1 MRLTKRLGQQNMP
14 TMRGLIMLVLLAAG
28 AAKASDTLNCGDGLV
43 SRGAYRAEVVAQCG
57 DPFWVNEWVE
67 SHVIG
72 PDGPVETAEQI
83 RVAEWYLHRGP
94 NRLMRRLTFHNG
106 RLVATETLGYG
117 VSGRPGIGPCTPRE
131 LQPGLSMG
139 ELVAR
144 CGMPAFR
151 ESWYGRRSIRLEGLV
166 ERHALVRFETWG
178 YDFGRNKFTRYVTF
192 ENGRITDVRTGD
204 RGSLH

>member
-1 MRLTKRLGQQNMP
+1 MRCV
-14 TMRGLIMLVLLAAG
+14 VLLALMAAG
-28 AAKASDTLNCGDGLV
+28 GVQASDTLNCGDGLID
-43 SRGAYRAEVVAQCG
+43 RGAYRAEVSARCG

-72 PDGPVETAEQI
+72 PDGPVETAEQLRI
-83 RVAEWYLHRGP
+83 SEWYLHRGP

-106 RLVATETLGYG
+106 RLVDIETLGYG
-117 VSGRPGIGPCTPRE
+117 VSGTPGRGSCKPRE
-131 LQPGLSMG
+131 LSRGLSMG

-151 ESWYGRRSIRLEGLV
+151 ESWYGRRSIRLDGLA

-178 YDFGRNKFTRYVTF
+178 YDFGPNKFTRYVTF